1 MSSRKPGFTIV
12 ELLVVAALMSLLF
25 GLVLAGGRPTASPRR
40 MAQEFASMIL
50 AAQSRALGRP
60 EGAAVILEPDSGNT
74 RIAVTLHEGVTMP
87 PVVVASPA
95 GAMTAS
101 QDIKETGYRVRFQS
115 TAAGGTAIASPWLG
129 LRNGLPVRRDSA
141 GQTPQNTLITPP
153 AAGLQALVIRY
164 PVPGPKPMPLPAK
177 VAVDLKN
184 SGLGE
189 SPTAPHGL
197 GTFENKGRLAIVFDQ
212 TGRVAELV
220 PQCGG
225 PPVAG
230 QDPVVPNEMI
240 YFVFAE
246 RPVIASDGTLG
257 DVKSVWVAIN
267 PQSGRINV
275 SSNVAGAG
283 LTINRENARKGMAI
297 GK

>member
-1 MSSRKPGFTIV
+1 MSVRKAGFTLI
-12 ELLVVAALMSLLF
+12 ELLVVAALMALLF
-25 GLVLAGGRPTASPRR
+25 GLVLAGGRPAASPRR

-60 EGAAVILEPDSGNT
+60 EGAAVILEPDSSNT
-74 RIAVTLHEGVTMP
+74 RLAVVLHEGNTMP
-87 PVVVASPA
+87 PVIVPSPA
-95 GAMTAS
+95 GAITAS
-101 QDIKETGYRVRFQS
+101 PDIRDNGYRVRFQS
-115 TAAGGTAIASPWLG
+115 NAAGGTAIASSWLG
-129 LRNGLPVRRDSA
+129 LRDGLPVRRVSA

-153 AAGLQALVIRY
+153 AAGLEAMVIRY
-164 PVPGPKPMPLPAK
+164 PVTGPKPLRLPTT
-177 VAVDLKN
+177 VGVDLKN

-189 SPTAPHGL
+189 SPSAPHGL

-212 TGRVAELV
+212 TGRVAELI

-230 QDPVVPNEMI
+230 QDPIVPNEMI

-246 RPVIASDGTLG
+246 QSVIIADGTLG

-267 PQSGRINV
+267 PQSGRVNV
-275 SSNVAGAG
+275 SSNVAGAD
-283 LTINRENARKGMAI
+283 LTINRESARKGMAI